1 MTSIYVGNYD
11 IHNSTLSFRGD
22 IMNSLK
28 NPLLSMLG
36 LLALILFFL
45 MR

>member
-1 MTSIYVGNYD
+1 MTSIYVRNYD

-28 NPLLSMLG
+28 NPFLSMLG

-45 MR
+45 LR